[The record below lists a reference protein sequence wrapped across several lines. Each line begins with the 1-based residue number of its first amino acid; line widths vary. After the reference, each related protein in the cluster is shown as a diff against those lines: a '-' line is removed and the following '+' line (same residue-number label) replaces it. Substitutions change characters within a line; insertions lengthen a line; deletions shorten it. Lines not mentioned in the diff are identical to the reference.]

1 MHIYIHI
8 HNRYYVA
15 RYNTCYWTMHT
26 APYAVTFT
34 PRPQV
39 HLRLHA
45 RPMLGPVFWHWTADL
60 GSCLEL
66 IAMQKCDWGFTY
78 DSMAIVHSKLKYY
91 QSQPLLERLLWRW
104 SCLRF
109 ERCLQH
115 IHWWLGCHHRSPCCQ
130 GRLPSSWISK
140 RNPGYVVDLFILG
153 ASNAGYLILR
163 GWDLSLINQDGVFH
177 IGAERLE

>member
-8 HNRYYVA
+8 HNRHYVA
-15 RYNTCYWTMHT
+15 RYNNCYWTVHT

-34 PRPQV
+34 PRLQV

-45 RPMLGPVFWHWTADL
+45 RPMLGPVFWPWNADL
-60 GSCLEL
+60 GSCL
-66 IAMQKCDWGFTY
+66 D
-78 DSMAIVHSKLKYY
+78 
-91 QSQPLLERLLWRW
+91 QSQPLLERLLGRW

-115 IHWWLGCHHRSPCCQ
+115 IHWWLGCHHMSPCCH
-130 GRLPSSWISK
+130 GRLPSSWISE
-140 RNPGYVVDLFILG
+140 RNPGLVVDLFILG

-163 GWDLSLINQDGVFH
+163 GWDLSSINQDGVFH
-177 IGAERLE
+177 IGSERLE